1 MTTTYFSVFH
11 CQSSSTSMSWFPF
24 LNHFTHCLITCHSD
38 ILCYPSEN
46 FKDISSL
53 LIMQYSFI
61 FLDEIIDIGGH
72 RFAVFQRSLLL
83 KSSLWLLL
91 SLTISLY
98 TVIMVVVIPNCI
110 VMHGYRLVLGVFLRS
125 LSSSSP
131 YLAIFN
137 GFWPL
142 AFSFCFIYC

>member
-1 MTTTYFSVFH
+1 MLADFNIFPKILISMTTTYFSVFH
-11 CQSSSTSMSWFPF
+11 CQSSSISMSWFPF

-91 SLTISLY
+91 
-98 TVIMVVVIPNCI
+98 IPNCI
-110 VMHGYRLVLGVFLRS
+110 LMHGYRLVLGVFLRS

>member
-91 SLTISLY
+91 SLTVSLCMVIVQCLECFFVLSLLPVLIQQY
-98 TVIMVVVIPNCI
+98 LMVFGPLLFPFVLFTVK
-110 VMHGYRLVLGVFLRS
+110 RL
-125 LSSSSP
+125 
-131 YLAIFN
+131 
-137 GFWPL
+137 
-142 AFSFCFIYC
+142 